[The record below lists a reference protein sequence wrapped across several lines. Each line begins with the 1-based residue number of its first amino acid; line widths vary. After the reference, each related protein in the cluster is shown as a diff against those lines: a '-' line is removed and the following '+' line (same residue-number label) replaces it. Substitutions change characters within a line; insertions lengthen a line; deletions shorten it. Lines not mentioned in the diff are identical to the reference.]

1 MDANRGSPPRC
12 RALTHLARVGINA
25 SIVGLNPTGLGLYAI
40 NLIRALDRDREG
52 LRIYTS
58 APEALPRLRAQVLR
72 VASLVRPER
81 GLRGHFMRLIWVQT
95 ALRLRARAAGVEVL
109 LNTVPEAILGSTVPQ
124 VTVVH
129 DLLPLYF
136 PAEYPRQQ
144 YYFRSLV
151 PRVLRHSRVIVADS
165 ESTRRDIVR
174 SYGISLND
182 VRVIY
187 PGYDPDTY
195 SADALAPSGCGE
207 DSYLL
212 YVGNLLPHKNVL
224 SLLDALAILRRRR
237 RARLIIRG
245 DGQPAY
251 ARAVRQR
258 VETLGLA
265 DAVSFQGYAA
275 EGALRDLYA
284 GAVCLVLPSLHEGFG
299 LPVLEAMACGTPVIT
314 SGSSSLPEV
323 GGDAALRVDPN
334 DAIDLAD
341 AMYRV
346 LTDTHLR
353 ADLRERGLK
362 WVRAFSWRRT
372 AERMSQL
379 LDEVRAGRPGQG
391 TCSKDPRRPGGDV
404 VTRPEGYR
412 RQMPKCR

>member
-1 MDANRGSPPRC
+1 MGNAVSPRGG
-12 RALTHLARVGINA
+12 VGINA
-25 SIVGLNPTGLGLYAI
+25 SIIGESPTGLGLYAI
-40 NLIRALDRDREG
+40 NLIRALDTLRDG
-52 LRIYTS
+52 LRVYTS
-58 APEALPRLRAQVLR
+58 SPQALGRLRARILPATR
-72 VASLVRPER
+72 LARPER

-95 ALRLRARAAGVEVL
+95 ALRVRARAAGIEAL
-109 LNTVPEAILGSTVPQ
+109 LNMVPEAILGSPIPQ

-129 DLLPLYF
+129 DLLPLFF

-151 PRVLRHSRVIVADS
+151 PRVLRSSRVLVADS
-165 ESTRRDIVR
+165 ESTRRDITQ
-174 SYGISLND
+174 SYGIAPD
-182 VRVIY
+182 KIRVVY

-195 SADALAPSGCGE
+195 SANGSDRPLRSGEG
-207 DSYLL
+207 SYLL
-212 YVGNLLPHKNVL
+212 YVGNLLPHKNLL

-251 ARAVRQR
+251 ARAVRER
-258 VETLGLA
+258 VETLGLG
-265 DAVSFQGYAA
+265 DLVSFQGYAA

-284 GAVCLVLPSLHEGFG
+284 GAVCLVLPSLREGFG

-314 SGSSSLPEV
+314 SSSSSLPEV
-323 GGDAALRVDPN
+323 GGDAALRVDPH

-346 LTDTHLR
+346 LTDADLR
-353 ADLRERGLK
+353 DDLRERGLK

-372 AERMSQL
+372 AEQISRL
-379 LDEVRAGRPGQG
+379 LDEVRAGTGGVTPRPHR
-391 TCSKDPRRPGGDV
+391 SRPV
-404 VTRPEGYR
+404 AP
-412 RQMPKCR
+412 P

>member
-1 MDANRGSPPRC
+1 MGNAVSPRGG
-12 RALTHLARVGINA
+12 VGINA
-25 SIVGLNPTGLGLYAI
+25 SIIGESPTGLGLYAI
-40 NLIRALDRDREG
+40 NLIRALDTLRDG
-52 LRIYTS
+52 LHVYTS
-58 APEALPRLRAQVLR
+58 SPQALGRLRARILPATR
-72 VASLVRPER
+72 LARPER

-95 ALRLRARAAGVEVL
+95 ALRVRARAAGIEAL
-109 LNTVPEAILGSTVPQ
+109 LNMVPEAILGSPIPQ

-129 DLLPLYF
+129 DLLPLFF

-151 PRVLRHSRVIVADS
+151 PRVLRSSRVLVADS
-165 ESTRRDIVR
+165 ESTRRDITQ
-174 SYGISLND
+174 SYGIAPD
-182 VRVIY
+182 KIRVVY

-195 SADALAPSGCGE
+195 SANGSDRPFRSGEG
-207 DSYLL
+207 SYLL
-212 YVGNLLPHKNVL
+212 YVGNLLPHKNLL

-251 ARAVRQR
+251 ARAVRER
-258 VETLGLA
+258 VETLGLG
-265 DAVSFQGYAA
+265 DLVSFQGYAA

-284 GAVCLVLPSLHEGFG
+284 GAVCLVLPSLREGFG

-314 SGSSSLPEV
+314 SSSSSLPEV
-323 GGDAALRVDPN
+323 GGDAALRVDPH

-346 LTDTHLR
+346 LTDADLR
-353 ADLRERGLK
+353 DDLRERGLK

-372 AERMSQL
+372 AEQISRL
-379 LDEVRAGRPGQG
+379 LDEVRAGTGGVTPGPHP
-391 TCSKDPRRPGGDV
+391 SPPV
-404 VTRPEGYR
+404 AP
-412 RQMPKCR
+412 P

>member
-1 MDANRGSPPRC
+1 MGNAVSPRGG
-12 RALTHLARVGINA
+12 VGINA
-25 SIVGLNPTGLGLYAI
+25 SIIGESPTGLGLYAI
-40 NLIRALDRDREG
+40 NLIRALDTLRDG
-52 LRIYTS
+52 LRVYTS
-58 APEALPRLRAQVLR
+58 SPQALGRLRARILPATR
-72 VASLVRPER
+72 LARPER

-95 ALRLRARAAGVEVL
+95 ALRVRARAAGIEAL
-109 LNTVPEAILGSTVPQ
+109 LNMVPEAILGSPIPQ

-129 DLLPLYF
+129 DLLPLFF

-151 PRVLRHSRVIVADS
+151 PRVLRSSRVLVADS
-165 ESTRRDIVR
+165 ESTRRDITQ
-174 SYGISLND
+174 SYGIAPD
-182 VRVIY
+182 KIRVVY

-195 SADALAPSGCGE
+195 SANGSDRPLRSGEG
-207 DSYLL
+207 SYLL
-212 YVGNLLPHKNVL
+212 YVGNLLPHKNLL

-251 ARAVRQR
+251 ARAVRER
-258 VETLGLA
+258 VETLGLG
-265 DAVSFQGYAA
+265 DLVSFQGYAA

-284 GAVCLVLPSLHEGFG
+284 GAVCLVLPSLREGFG

-314 SGSSSLPEV
+314 SSSSSLPEV
-323 GGDAALRVDPN
+323 GGDAALRVDPH

-346 LTDTHLR
+346 LTDADLR
-353 ADLRERGLK
+353 DDLRERGLK

-372 AERMSQL
+372 AEQISRL
-379 LDEVRAGRPGQG
+379 LDEVRAGTGGVTPGPHP
-391 TCSKDPRRPGGDV
+391 SPPV
-404 VTRPEGYR
+404 AP
-412 RQMPKCR
+412 P